1 MVTIIKDIK
10 LAMDRLSCKNKIK
23 LKKRIIFAAL
33 VVELFISPVFAA
45 SATDSISNE
54 LSSSP
59 DDVTQ
64 LLSTL
69 EKENNSLISKT
80 PLSSLIKKI
89 EKEKKRQKEKYGVNW
104 GMNYIP
110 LLEYSSSGYPHVN
123 ASGSA
128 YQFFGSYKPKPFQQL
143 KTTIGLKVEGNHRY
157 SDISPGHFAE
167 EINSAILTTSGY
179 KPYPLAVTELWIQ
192 QSLIPNVL
200 AYRLGKIDLTSIMNS
215 YAFDSRQF
223 YFLSN
228 VFTKHP
234 ATAVP
239 SKSPGAVL
247 GIALGAHL
255 YTALGAV
262 GLDGEDTTSG
272 FSSFDRGKFF
282 TAIEIGYRDIIKN
295 PQSDNYHVFF
305 WHVPDQPEKQQLS
318 DQGISVVLQ
327 KNLFNKFIPFVKL
340 DWSKG
345 RVATFNKLFITGF
358 GLQHP
363 FYGSIGLWGVGM
375 GYAQLAEDAT
385 NQAILESF
393 YRVQLTPNSQLTP
406 NIQFIKTLP
415 INGHQPIATVWNL
428 RYRIAV

>member
-1 MVTIIKDIK
+1 
-10 LAMDRLSCKNKIK
+10 MDRLSGRNKIK
-23 LKKRIIFAAL
+23 LKKRLVPVIVMELFVFQIFAA
-33 VVELFISPVFAA
+33 PV
-45 SATDSISNE
+45 SSTNSISNE

-69 EKENNSLISKT
+69 KQENNSLIPTT
-80 PLSSLIKKI
+80 PLSSSLKKL
-89 EKEKKRQKEKYGVNW
+89 EQEKKRQKEKYNVDW

-110 LLEYSSSGYPHVN
+110 LWEYSSSGYPSEN
-123 ASGSA
+123 ASGST
-128 YQFFGSYKPKPFQQL
+128 YQFFGTYKLKAFQQL
-143 KTTIGLKVEGNHRY
+143 KTTLGLKVEGNHRY
-157 SDISPGHFAE
+157 SDVAPGNFAE

-179 KPYPLAVTELWIQ
+179 RPYPLAVTELWVQ

-239 SKSPGAVL
+239 SKSPGVVL
-247 GIALGAHL
+247 GAALGTHF

-262 GLDGEDTTSG
+262 GLDGKDTTSG
-272 FSSFDRGKFF
+272 FSSFDQGKFF
-282 TAIEIGYRDIIKN
+282 TALEVGYRDIITN
-295 PQSDNYHVFF
+295 PQSDNYHIFL

-340 DWSKG
+340 DWSRG
-345 RVATFNKLFITGF
+345 RVATFNKLFIAGF

-363 FYGSIGLWGVGM
+363 FYGSIGLWGLGM

-385 NQAILESF
+385 NQTILESF
-393 YRVQLTPNSQLTP
+393 YRVQLTRHSQLTP

-415 INGHQPIATVWNL
+415 VNGHQPIATVWNL
-428 RYRIAV
+428 RYRIAG